1 MLTHIVC
8 WKYKPEITEDQRAD
22 HRAKLLA
29 LVGVIPEIITF
40 ECGADMLHLP
50 RSYDTGLVS
59 TFTDAAALEIY
70 TARPE
75 HQAAAALGREIS
87 EHIVSVDFVTPA
99 GGG

>member
-8 WKYKPEITEDQRAD
+8 WKYKTEVTEIEREA
-22 HRAKLLA
+22 HRVKLRA

-59 TFTDAAALEIY
+59 TFADRAALDTY
-70 TARPE
+70 TAHPE
-75 HQAAAALGREIS
+75 HQAVVALGRDIS
-87 EHIVSVDFVTPA
+87 DHVISVDFVTED
-99 GGG
+99 

>member
-8 WKYKPEITEDQRAD
+8 WKYKPEVPEDRRED

-50 RSYDTGLVS
+50 RSYDTGLAS
-59 TFTDAAALEIY
+59 TFADERALEVY
-70 TARPE
+70 TAHPE
-75 HQAAAALGREIS
+75 HQAVAALGREIS
-87 EHIVSVDFVTPA
+87 DHIVSVDFVTEQN
-99 GGG
+99 